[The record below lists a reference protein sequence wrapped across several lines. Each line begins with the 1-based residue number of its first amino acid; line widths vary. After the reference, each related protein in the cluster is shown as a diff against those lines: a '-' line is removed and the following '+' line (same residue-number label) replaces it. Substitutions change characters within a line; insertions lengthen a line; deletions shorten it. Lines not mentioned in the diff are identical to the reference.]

1 MFHVE
6 QIEMSA
12 KPKPK
17 TEAEWCA
24 YRAQASC
31 RIGREV
37 LDGESS
43 PPPNVTRMECAMF
56 NLLHAVEE
64 LAKLIEVKK

>member
-1 MFHVE
+1 
-6 QIEMSA
+6 MSE
-12 KPKPK
+12 KQKPK

-31 RIGREV
+31 RIGRDA
-37 LDGESS
+37 LHGQTRAGI
-43 PPPNVTRMECAMF
+43 PPGVSRQEYALF

-64 LAKLIEVKK
+64 LAKLMALK

>member
-1 MFHVE
+1 MPT
-6 QIEMSA
+6 
-12 KPKPK
+12 KPKLPK

-31 RIGREV
+31 RIGRDA
-37 LDGESS
+37 LDGKTFELLPSGVS
-43 PPPNVTRMECAMF
+43 RQEYALF

-64 LAKLIEVKK
+64 LAKLMALK